1 MPSSLHETRGI
12 LLLQPP
18 NSVNVG
24 WPRALAFQTSTQ
36 MYVCIQSLELI
47 CCSLV
52 VVLLGNGQYVN
63 RELLE
68 RVQLRA
74 AKMIRAGASPFKAKA
89 ESPGAVQSGEQKT
102 EGVLLNQSV

>member
-47 CCSLV
+47 CCCLV

-74 AKMIRAGASPFKAKA
+74 AKMIRLEHLPSKERLRALGLYRLENKRPRGF
-89 ESPGAVQSGEQKT
+89 
-102 EGVLLNQSV
+102 

>member
-36 MYVCIQSLELI
+36 MYVCIQSL
-47 CCSLV
+47 V

-74 AKMIRAGASPFKAKA
+74 AKMIRLEHLPSKERLGALGLYRLENKRPRGF
-89 ESPGAVQSGEQKT
+89 
-102 EGVLLNQSV
+102 